1 MTTTVPT
8 VEGNP
13 ARLRGTARPV
23 DDEREHPEDMADQGR
38 GGPVEEST
46 ATVEVPR
53 ADGEGEEVLRHQ
65 PVGHGQVLGGGEF
78 PGPHAPARGTEEVEE
93 G

>member
-1 MTTTVPT
+1 MDEV
-8 VEGNP
+8 
-13 ARLRGTARPV
+13 RRGYPCCV
-23 DDEREHPEDMADQGR
+23 DDEREHPEDVPDVGQ

-46 ATVEVPR
+46 ATIEVPR
-53 ADGEGEEVLRHQ
+53 ADGEGEAVIRQQ

-78 PGPHAPARGTEEVEE
+78 PGQQPPRGPEELEE

>member
-1 MTTTVPT
+1 MV
-8 VEGNP
+8 
-13 ARLRGTARPV
+13 GTSARPWV
-23 DDEREHPEDMADQGR
+23 RFRCEDELEQPEDVADEGR

-46 ATVEVPR
+46 ASVEVPR
-53 ADGEGEEVLRHQ
+53 ADGEGDEVIRQQ

-78 PGPHAPARGTEEVEE
+78 PGPNEPRRGPEELEE

>member
-1 MTTTVPT
+1 M
-8 VEGNP
+8 E
-13 ARLRGTARPV
+13 
-23 DDEREHPEDMADQGR
+23 DERERAEDVVDEGR

-46 ATVEVPR
+46 SSVEVPR
-53 ADGEGEEVLRHQ
+53 ADGGGEEVIRQQ

-78 PGPHAPARGTEEVEE
+78 PAKGPPRGPEDVEE

>member
-1 MTTTVPT
+1 
-8 VEGNP
+8 
-13 ARLRGTARPV
+13 V
-23 DDEREHPEDMADQGR
+23 DDDRQQPEDVVDEGL

-53 ADGEGEEVLRHQ
+53 ADGRGEEVIRQQ

-78 PGPHAPARGTEEVEE
+78 PGDQPPRGPEEVEE
-93 G
+93 R

>member
-1 MTTTVPT
+1 M
-8 VEGNP
+8 E
-13 ARLRGTARPV
+13 
-23 DDEREHPEDMADQGR
+23 DERIQAEDVADEGE

-46 ATVEVPR
+46 VSVAVPR
-53 ADGEGEEVLRHQ
+53 ADGDGEEVIGQQ

-78 PGPHAPARGTEEVEE
+78 PDPGAPPRGPEEVEE